1 LLGSLYIATQRD
13 GHFLHT
19 PIRCE
24 IWANYVP
31 IKLDMLGIE
40 TQVLQVELFYL
51 MLLINFKLFR
61 IKQKV

>member
-1 LLGSLYIATQRD
+1 LLGSLYIATQRYEYLLYT
-13 GHFLHT
+13 H
-19 PIRCE
+19 IRGE

-40 TQVLQVELFYL
+40 TQVLQVEPFYL

>member
-1 LLGSLYIATQRD
+1 LLGSLYIATQQY
-13 GHFLHT
+13 GYFLCTHT
-19 PIRCE
+19 QNK

-40 TQVLQVELFYL
+40 IQVLQVELFYL